1 MPKKVLGQWTEQDK
15 QFARNLKAELGR
27 RGKNYETLM
36 RKTGRSQTAV
46 YKRYH
51 HPGTTT
57 VDELRIFIQEAELSE
72 NDVLDFLFRERRR
85 NANS

>member
-1 MPKKVLGQWTEQDK
+1 MPKSILGQWTQKDEQ
-15 QFARNLKAELGR
+15 FVRNLKAELGR
-27 RGKNYETLM
+27 RGKDYKILM

-57 VDELRIFIQEAELSE
+57 VDELRVFIQEAELSE
-72 NDVLDFLFRERRR
+72 NDVLDFLFKDRRR
-85 NANS
+85 NDNS